1 MLGKLMKYEWKAT
14 WKLLV
19 PLNLFIVVMSILAS
33 ITVQLDFFDSDND
46 LVIMTGVILLMT
58 YILSMFV
65 ITVVTVIYLIY
76 RFYTSVY
83 GDEGY
88 LLHTL
93 PVDKHHIIIAKSVA
107 SASWII
113 LNIILIY
120 LSMLFLVSTQER
132 FVETI
137 TDGFRFYVEVVND
150 YNKIGAFEVI
160 MTLVASFFAMLA
172 RILKVTACVS
182 LGQLASNHK
191 VLSSIGFYYAIYV
204 VQRIFTLFYYMMIE
218 LMNKASDHAYYSY
231 PSFFGTSWEFTLLT
245 SLIYCVIFY
254 FLTWY
259 VMDRKLNLD

>member
-19 PLNLFIVVMSILAS
+19 PLNLFIVVMSILAY
-33 ITVQLDFFDSDND
+33 ITVQLDFFDTNNN
-46 LVIMTGVILLMT
+46 LVMMTGAILILA
-58 YILSMFV
+58 YVLSMFV
-65 ITVVTVIYLIY
+65 ISVVSVIYLIY

-93 PVDKHHIIIAKSVA
+93 PVDKHHIIIAKAVV

-113 LNIILIY
+113 LNIILVY
-120 LSMLFLVSTQER
+120 LSMLFLFSTQER
-132 FVETI
+132 FIETI
-137 TDGFRFYVEVVND
+137 TDGFQFYVEVVNS
-150 YNKIGAFEVI
+150 YNKVGAFEVI

-172 RILKVTACVS
+172 RILKVSACVS

-191 VLSSIGFYYAIYV
+191 VLSSIGFYYAIYI
-204 VQRIFTLFYYMMIE
+204 VQRIFTLIYYAVLALINE
-218 LMNKASDHAYYSY
+218 ASDYYYYST
-231 PSFFGTSWEFTLLT
+231 SFFGSSWEFTLLS
-245 SLIYCVIFY
+245 SLIYCVVFY

-259 VMDRKLNLD
+259 VMDRKLTLD

>member
-19 PLNLFIVVMSILAS
+19 PLNLFIAVMSVLAY
-33 ITVQLDFFDSDND
+33 ITVQLDFFDSDNE
-46 LVIMTGVILLMT
+46 LVMMTGVLLLMT

-65 ITVVTVIYLIY
+65 ILVVTVIYLIY

-93 PVDKHHIIIAKSVA
+93 PVDKHHIIIAKAVV
-107 SASWII
+107 SAAWII
-113 LNIILIY
+113 LNIFLIY
-120 LSMLFLVSTQER
+120 LSILFLFSTQER
-132 FVETI
+132 FIETV
-137 TDGFRFYVEVVND
+137 TDGFQFYVETVNS
-150 YNKIGAFEVI
+150 YNKIGAFEII

-191 VLSSIGFYYAIYV
+191 VLSSIGFYYAIYI
-204 VQRIFTLFYYMMIE
+204 VQRIFTLFYYMIVE
-218 LMNKASDHAYYSY
+218 LINRASDYSY
-231 PSFFGTSWEFTLLT
+231 YNYTSFFNSSWEFTLLS
-245 SLIYCVIFY
+245 SLIYSVIFY

>member
-19 PLNLFIVVMSILAS
+19 PLNLFIVVMSILAY
-33 ITVQLDFFDSDND
+33 ITVQLDFFDSYND
-46 LVIMTGVILLMT
+46 LVLMTGAVLLLA
-58 YILSMFV
+58 YVLSMFV
-65 ITVVTVIYLIY
+65 ILVVTVIYLIY

-93 PVDKHHIIIAKSVA
+93 PVDKHHIIIAKAVVG
-107 SASWII
+107 ASWII
-113 LNIILIY
+113 LNVILIY
-120 LSMLFLVSTQER
+120 LSILFLISTQGR

-137 TDGFRFYVEVVND
+137 TSGFRFYAEMMNSYD
-150 YNKIGAFEVI
+150 KTGAFEVI
-160 MTLVASFFAMLA
+160 MTLAASFFAMLA

-191 VLSSIGFYYAIYV
+191 VLSSIGFYYAIYI
-204 VQRIFTLFYYMMIE
+204 VQRIFTLFYYMIAE
-218 LMNKASDHAYYSY
+218 LINRASDYVYYN
-231 PSFFGTSWEFTLLT
+231 PSIWGSSWEFTLLS
-245 SLIYCVIFY
+245 SLVYCVVFY